1 MIIGIGTDLVKI
13 DRLQKSIDRFGE
25 RFIERIFSPDEYD
38 YCIKR
43 KELASCLAKRF
54 AAKEAFVKA
63 LGTGMRDGIWF
74 RDIMVTNNQNGLPII
89 SLGGITAKRLD
100 DPDSVKIH
108 LSLSDEGGFAQA
120 FVILERLGK
129 KSYEYDASN

>member
-13 DRLQKSIDRFGE
+13 DRLQKSIDRFGQ
-25 RFIERIFSPDEYD
+25 RFIDRIFSPVEHD

-43 KELASCLAKRF
+43 SDIASCLAKRF

-63 LGTGMRDGIWF
+63 LGTGMREGIWF
-74 RDIMVTNNQNGLPII
+74 RDVTISNNSYGSPSI
-89 SLGGITAKRLD
+89 SLSGQAAKRLENME
-100 DPDSVKIH
+100 PFKIH

-120 FVILERLGK
+120 FVIIEKAGNI
-129 KSYEYDASN
+129 SQ